1 MKKWIIRL
9 GLVAIITVT
18 ITAPASAA
26 GQEKPNLCR
35 DALCWIQY

>member
-18 ITAPASAA
+18 ITASAA